1 MAIIDMT
8 IVSGKLEIHL
18 IVINDQLLCLH
29 SPLHP
34 PVNKFRQQSPLL
46 AFEMCFDLSSTSLQ
60 LRLLFCT
67 PLQSLGAK
75 GGARTL
81 GGPLKE
87 GCQVQW
93 DLPNSTML
101 HRPGA

>member
-1 MAIIDMT
+1 MAS
-8 IVSGKLEIHL
+8 VSNSNADDNYYEDDG
-18 IVINDQLLCLH
+18 V
-29 SPLHP
+29 HP

-46 AFEMCFDLSSTSLQ
+46 AFEMCFDSSSTSLQ

-87 GCQVQW
+87 GCQVQ
-93 DLPNSTML
+93 
-101 HRPGA
+101 